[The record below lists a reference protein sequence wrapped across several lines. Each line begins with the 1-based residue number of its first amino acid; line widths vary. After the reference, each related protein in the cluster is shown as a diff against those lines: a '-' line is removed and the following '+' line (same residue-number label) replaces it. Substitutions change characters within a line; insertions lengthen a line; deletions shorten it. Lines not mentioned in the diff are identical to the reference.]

1 MFHELEYL
9 FFNGKVGEEKKGVKD
24 ENREK
29 VFALLLALVTV
40 ISCNGLRDAGVAQ
53 AETKTADVGFSL
65 DEKIYSIKWYETE
78 KIFVK
83 QTYATVKKNKNFKK
97 GTVLGTVKV
106 YAGIATTK
114 GRVNNKYYQRVL
126 VKGKMCPWKVSGNWQ
141 GMSQYLKISTNS
153 DNRMLNLGIEPA
165 STSGSTSYS
174 VSGTKSLAQEVSG
187 DLTAKADG
195 TITAKLGKS
204 VTGTFS
210 IGKTVSYAEDSLII
224 VTNKNNSGDAVWG
237 WDYVSSSSS
246 AKQNAYLLGS
256 SEQYGIL
263 SWNME
268 EGKNIILTGLT
279 VTVTATFG
287 GGNVSS
293 YKRQANNNGS
303 YHLGSATG
311 SVMIWTR

>member
-1 MFHELEYL
+1 M
-9 FFNGKVGEEKKGVKD
+9 
-24 ENREK
+24 
-29 VFALLLALVTV
+29 VTV

-153 DNRMLNLGIEPA
+153 DNRMLNLGVEPA

-210 IGKTVSYAEDSLII
+210 IGKTVSYAE
-224 VTNKNNSGDAVWG
+224 
-237 WDYVSSSSS
+237 
-246 AKQNAYLLGS
+246 GS